1 MSLGGSV
8 LNAAK
13 SQFQNLGFS
22 GGKGYGLSYSQGP
35 SRVLQ
40 SRPASLP
47 RPTGELIENSFSEM
61 YFGFYSYEADR
72 VALIG
77 NEYRNN
83 MIYGIDPHDYSRK
96 LIIAFNSAYGAQK
109 KHGIIGSRG
118 VDDSYFIGN
127 LAFGNHGTGMMR
139 DRFSVTNWVYANR
152 VWGNRKDVSAIFES
166 PCNIVAS
173 NQISH
178 NGGDGMKIR
187 KDRKSTRLN
196 SSH

>member
-1 MSLGGSV
+1 MMRRPPRATRTDTLFPYTTLFRS
-8 LNAAK
+8 
-13 SQFQNLGFS
+13 
-22 GGKGYGLSYSQGP
+22 
-35 SRVLQ
+35 LQ

-109 KHGIIGSRG
+109 KHGIIGYRG

-127 LAFGNHGTGMMR
+127 LAFGYPGTGMMI
-139 DRFSVTNWVYANR
+139 DR
-152 VWGNRKDVSAIFES
+152 
-166 PCNIVAS
+166 
-173 NQISH
+173 IS
-178 NGGDGMKIR
+178 
-187 KDRKSTRLN
+187 DRRSTRL
-196 SSH
+196 